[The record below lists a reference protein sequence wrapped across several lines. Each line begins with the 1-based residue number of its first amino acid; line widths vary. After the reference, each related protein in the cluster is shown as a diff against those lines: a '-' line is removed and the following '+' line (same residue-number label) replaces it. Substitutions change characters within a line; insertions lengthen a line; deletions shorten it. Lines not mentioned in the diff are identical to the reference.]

1 MLEMTYM
8 HAILN
13 LRPNALFSVIGN
25 NYDSLK
31 WTDTGQTKPTKS
43 EIDTE
48 LLRINNELKLVEIR
62 NKRNEL
68 LIDTDKYSLT
78 DYPHATD
85 EIRQSWLTYR
95 QNLRDITNNLDLSV
109 ITLEFDSLNN
119 IQINNLTFP
128 NPPS

>member
-13 LRPNALFSVIGN
+13 LRPNALFSVIEN
-25 NYDSLK
+25 NYDSLE
-31 WTDTGQTKPTKS
+31 WLDTEQTKPTKS
-43 EIDTE
+43 EIDSE
-48 LLRINNELKLVEIR
+48 LLRINDELKLVEIR
-62 NKRNEL
+62 TKRNEL
-68 LIDTDKYSLT
+68 LINTDKYSLI

-85 EIRQSWLTYR
+85 EIRQAWLTYR
-95 QNLRDITNNLDLSV
+95 QDLRNITNNLDLSV

-128 NPPS
+128 NAPA